1 MKRLKINEIP
11 NPLTNDVIEILVEMA
26 LEFPKTTDD
35 WANVSE
41 LLLERGELMPILF
54 KVQKIQNAEHQKKL
68 AQMTEEEKAIE
79 AEKMKRWNA
88 EKEWRFMGNM
98 GEPETAEEYK
108 YKYGVYP
115 PNYKKE

>member
-1 MKRLKINEIP
+1 MERIKLKDLPQVLNDEIITILATMCDEVPQSTEWYEICENLNDIDYRKIMNKRS
-11 NPLTNDVIEILVEMA
+11 EM
-26 LEFPKTTDD
+26 
-35 WANVSE
+35 
-41 LLLERGELMPILF
+41 
-54 KVQKIQNAEHQKKL
+54 QNAEHQKKL
-68 AQMTEEEKAIE
+68 AQMTQEEKAIE

-88 EKEWRFMGNM
+88 EKEWRFLGNM